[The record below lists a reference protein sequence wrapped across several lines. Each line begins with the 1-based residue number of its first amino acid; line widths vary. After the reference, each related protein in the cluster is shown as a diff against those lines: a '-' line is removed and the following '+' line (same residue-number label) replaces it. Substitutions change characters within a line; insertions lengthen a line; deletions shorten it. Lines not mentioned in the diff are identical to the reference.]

1 MTHVAIIGCGVV
13 GAAIA
18 YELSLVPQLTV
29 TVFDRQPPAQASTG
43 AALGVLMGIVSQKV
57 KGRLWHLRRD
67 SITRYATLIP
77 ELEAITQTP
86 IPVNRQGIVLLTF
99 EDDRSDEWD
108 ALIQTRQTQ
117 GWTLERWERD
127 RLVSQCPQVQNARVT
142 GAIYSPQ
149 DLQIDPT
156 ALTLALVEAAKQN
169 GVTFRFGERVEQ
181 IQGDEKG
188 DENSP
193 LRSLQVNG
201 ESLSFDWIV
210 IAAGLGTTLLSQP
223 STQPLEVRPVLGQ
236 AMRVKLPHAIG
247 QANFQPVISGEDTH
261 IVPLGDREY
270 WVGATVEFADEQG
283 NVTANPTLLDE
294 VRQRAID
301 LCPDLIHAEVLQ
313 TWSGLRPRPQNRPA
327 PVIEPLAGCSNVLL
341 ATGHYRNGVLLAPAT
356 ALQIRDR
363 IVADECDS

>member
-1 MTHVAIIGCGVV
+1 MTQAAIIGCGVV

-18 YELSLVPQLTV
+18 YELSLVPQLQI
-29 TVFDRQPPAQASTG
+29 TVFDRQLPAQASTG

-77 ELEAITQTP
+77 ELEAITQKSL
-86 IPVNRQGIVLLTF
+86 PVNRQGIVLLTF
-99 EDDRSDEWD
+99 EGDRLEEWD
-108 ALIQTRQTQ
+108 ALIQIRQTQ

-127 RLVSQCPQVQNARVT
+127 RLLSQCPQVQNSRVT

-149 DLQIDPT
+149 DRQIDPT
-156 ALTLALVEAAKQN
+156 ALTLALVEAAKHN
-169 GVTFRFGERVEQ
+169 GVTFRFGEQVEQ
-181 IQGDEKG
+181 LQAD
-188 DENSP
+188 DHSP
-193 LRSLQVNG
+193 QRSLQING

-247 QANFQPVISGEDTH
+247 QPGFQPVISGEDTH
-261 IVPLGDREY
+261 IVPLGNREY
-270 WVGATVEFADEQG
+270 WVGATVEFSDEQG
-283 NVTANPTLLDE
+283 NVTANSTLLAE
-294 VRQRAID
+294 VQQRAID

-327 PVIEPLAGCSNVLL
+327 PVIEPLSGCKNVLL
-341 ATGHYRNGVLLAPAT
+341 ATAHYRNGVLLAPAT
-356 ALQIRDR
+356 ALHIRNR
-363 IVADECDS
+363 IVAH